1 MARTI
6 FLLNQNE
13 VLNKYIFLRYI
24 IHQRVRFKK
33 KEKEKNRGKEGH
45 EMIIFADAMHLHR
58 DQTNNYINKW
68 CVEMRILP
76 CTLMH
81 HEQHLK
87 QFKRASLYTQM
98 WTLTRCLI

>member
-58 DQTNNYINKW
+58 DQTNNY
-68 CVEMRILP
+68 MRIIP

-81 HEQHLK
+81 HEQLLK